1 MALLNYGQELMFDIG
16 KASLSPLKCLQPLQ
30 HSRKV
35 FFD

>member
-16 KASLSPLKCLQPLQ
+16 KASLSALKCLQPLQ